1 MDRPKLVRKPVKM
14 LWCTFPTGEGH
25 FENPHGK
32 LAATEAA
39 TKPTEG
45 SSDGVNIML
54 DGLKVRQL
62 PGMNA

>member
-1 MDRPKLVRKPVKM
+1 MDSPKLVRKPVKM

-32 LAATEAA
+32 QIEEA

-45 SSDGVNIML
+45 STDGVNIML